1 MSLTTIASPEEI
13 KKVNFPGQYADEKIL
28 LVKRRH
34 WIVLL
39 GFGLT
44 MAVLCFVPFFVLYF
58 LPIVIDI
65 PNTEIFQKL
74 FWFATYLYYL
84 CLTIMSF
91 FTIIDYYLDIWI
103 ITTQRIVSVEQRG
116 LFHRIVIEVRYSQ
129 IQDITSNVSGLIPT
143 YFQFGDVR
151 IQTAAEEE
159 RMVLKQITHPVDTR
173 RIISDAY
180 HKEMEDIEGKKSPA
194 L

>member
-1 MSLTTIASPEEI
+1 MSLTTISNPEDI
-13 KKVNFPGQYADEKIL
+13 KKVTFPGQYPDEQII

-39 GFGLT
+39 SFALT
-44 MAVLCFVPFFVLYF
+44 MLVLCLVPTFAYNF
-58 LPIVIDI
+58 LLLLVEM
-65 PNTEIFQKL
+65 PNMEIFNAL
-74 FWFATYLYYL
+74 YWYTAWIYYL
-84 CLTIMSF
+84 FLSIMVF

-103 ITTQRIVSVEQRG
+103 ITTQRIISVEQRG
-116 LFHRIVIEVRYSQ
+116 LFHRVVIEVRYSQ
-129 IQDITSNVSGLIPT
+129 IQDITSNVSGLIAT

-159 RMVLKQITHPVDTR
+159 RMVLRQITHPIDTR

-180 HKEMEDIEGKKSPA
+180 HKEMEHIEGNKSA
-194 L
+194 AV

>member
-39 GFGLT
+39 GFALT
-44 MAVLCFVPFFVLYF
+44 MLVLCLIPFFIYNF
-58 LPIVIDI
+58 LPVVIDI
-65 PNTEIFQKL
+65 PNLELFKKI
-74 FWFATYLYYL
+74 FWFATYLFYL
-84 CLTIMSF
+84 CLAMMSF

-129 IQDITSNVSGLIPT
+129 IQDITSNVSGIIPT

-159 RMVLKQITHPVDTR
+159 RMVLRQITHPVDTR

-180 HKEMEDIEGKKSPA
+180 HAEMEEVEGKKSA
-194 L
+194 AA

>member
-13 KKVNFPGQYADEKIL
+13 KNVNFPGQYADEKIL

-44 MAVLCFVPFFVLYF
+44 MLLLCFVPFFIYYF
-58 LPIVIDI
+58 LPMILEI
-65 PNTEIFQKL
+65 PDSEIFKKL
-74 FWFATYLYYL
+74 FLFITSLYYM
-84 CLTIMSF
+84 CLAIMTF

-129 IQDITSNVSGLIPT
+129 IQDITSNVSGIIPT

-159 RMVLKQITHPVDTR
+159 RMVLRQITHPVDTR

-180 HKEMEDIEGKKSPA
+180 HKEMEEIEKKSA
-194 L
+194 TV